1 MFNAIVKTR
10 AYNSAGIF
18 RSGIAG
24 FIQSLLLPRGVI
36 AVIPVRV
43 WM

>member
-1 MFNAIVKTR
+1 MLNAIVKTR
-10 AYNSAGIF
+10 AYNSAVIF
-18 RSGIAG
+18 RSGITG
-24 FIQSLLLPRGVI
+24 FIQSLLPPRGVI